1 MADTWAVV
9 SDNTT
14 TQQYTQSRANDAQRR
29 ITQGDIPSFA
39 TDVARTW
46 AVTSTGISQAGAANK
61 YVSGATVANISSAIN
76 DISVTLS
83 VKDNLIIGGLQGAL
97 NGGLKGAIEG
107 GLNSALNAAI
117 AQSGIADQLNFAAGQ
132 VGVNLPTVPGLPALG
147 GSSPSGA
154 SGGAGAAARAGV
166 TRSGTLPTDS
176 PAAART
182 SIQDPT
188 QADVEITVDS
198 FLQGLQGSLSSLAQG
213 ISGLLGGAMQ
223 QLMSSTA
230 LSGALGGLMSG
241 LSEGLGKALGG
252 LANALGDAANG
263 IMTGLGNAIQ
273 SIPGVGPV
281 LSNMTNAIGDF
292 AGNISKGFDN
302 LPQGVQAG
310 VNGAIAA
317 TGAALLNKTNIGL
330 PKISPAIAGTVVASL
345 TMADNPAAQLRQI
358 ASTAKEVD
366 RKTFGET
373 KDPRFANIAS
383 AATKAAK
390 EMEKNIQRNDN
401 GDFQM
406 NRNPERASADI
417 QKTQVIRNGAIVET
431 TNTFVDNLNDIQLQS
446 YQTYQRILK
455 GKFAVYGS
463 DAQQLANQAYN
474 EYIEYEQLVTPETK
488 SFILLVKPKDA
499 KTIKDLANRFLTFY
513 RSSKSR
519 YTMSGL

>member
-14 TQQYTQSRANDAQRR
+14 TQQYTQSRNLYAEKRLIEGDVPTYAQN
-29 ITQGDIPSFA
+29 IN
-39 TDVARTW
+39 RTYTI
-46 AVTSTGISQAGAANK
+46 VNGSIGQAGAPNK
-61 YVSGATVANISSAIN
+61 FISGATVANISSAIN
-76 DISVTLS
+76 DISVSLPI
-83 VKDNLIIGGLQGAL
+83 KDNLIIGGLQGAL

-132 VGVNLPTVPGLPALG
+132 VGINLPTVAGVPALG

-166 TRSGTLPTDS
+166 TRSGTIPTDS
-176 PAAART
+176 PATART

-213 ISGLLGGAMQ
+213 IGGILGGALQ
-223 QLMSSTA
+223 QLLSSTA
-230 LSGALGGLMSG
+230 LSSTLGGLFNG

-273 SIPGVGPV
+273 SIPGVGPA
-281 LSNMTNAIGDF
+281 LSSMTNAIGDF
-292 AGNISKGFDN
+292 AGNISKGFN
-302 LPQGVQAG
+302 ELPQGVQAG
-310 VNGAIAA
+310 INGAIAA
-317 TGAALLNKTNIGL
+317 GGAALLNKTNIGL

-358 ASTAKEVD
+358 ASTAKAVD
-366 RKTFGET
+366 KKTFPET
-373 KDPRFANIAS
+373 KNPSFANIAS

-390 EMEKNIQRNDN
+390 EMEKNIQRNDD

-406 NRNPERASADI
+406 IRNPERAKSDI
-417 QKTQVIRNGAIVET
+417 QKTQIIQNGAIVPT

-446 YQTYQRILK
+446 FQTYERILNS
-455 GKFAVYGS
+455 KFASYGG
-463 DAQQLANQAYN
+463 DAQLLAKQSYR
-474 EYIEYEQLVTPETK
+474 EYIEFKQLVTPETK
-488 SFILLVKPKDA
+488 SFVLEIRAKDA
-499 KTIKDLANRFLTFY
+499 KLIKSLADRFLLFY
-513 RSSKSR
+513 NSSKSR

>member
-1 MADTWAVV
+1 MAGAVV

-14 TQQYTQSRANDAQRR
+14 PQQYLQSRALDAQRR
-29 ITQGDIPSFA
+29 LVEGDLPGFA
-39 TDVARTW
+39 EDISRTW
-46 AVTSTGISQAGAANK
+46 AVTANGISQAGAANK
-61 YVSGATVANISSAIN
+61 FVSGATVASISSAVQ
-76 DISVTLS
+76 DISVSLS
-83 VKDNLIIGGLQGAL
+83 IKDNLIVGGIAGAL

-117 AQSGIADQLNFAAGQ
+117 AQSGIADQLNSVAGQ
-132 VGVNLPTVPGLPALG
+132 LGVNLPAVPGLPALG
-147 GSSPSGA
+147 GSSISGA
-154 SGGAGAAARAGV
+154 SGGAAAAARAGV
-166 TRSGTLPTDS
+166 TRSGTIPTDS

-213 ISGLLGGAMQ
+213 IGGLLGGAMQ

-230 LSGALGGLMSG
+230 LSGALGGLMNG

-263 IMTGLGNAIQ
+263 IMTGLGNAIK

-292 AGNISKGFDN
+292 AGNISKGFND

-366 RKTFGET
+366 RKTFPET
-373 KDPRFANIAS
+373 RDPRFANIAS

-390 EMEKNIQRNDN
+390 EMEKNIRRNDD

-406 NRNPERASADI
+406 NRNPERAESNI
-417 QKTQVIRNGAIVET
+417 QKTQVITNGAITPT
-431 TNTFVDNLNDIQLQS
+431 TNTFVDNLNSIQLQS
-446 YQTYQRILK
+446 YETYARILN
-455 GKFAVYGS
+455 GKFASYGG
-463 DAQQLANQAYN
+463 DAQILANQAYR
-474 EYIEYEQLVTPETK
+474 EYIEFEQLVSPQTK
-488 SFILLVKPKDA
+488 AFVLE
-499 KTIKDLANRFLTFY
+499 IKNTDSKLIKSLADRFLLFY

-519 YTMSGL
+519 YTMDGL